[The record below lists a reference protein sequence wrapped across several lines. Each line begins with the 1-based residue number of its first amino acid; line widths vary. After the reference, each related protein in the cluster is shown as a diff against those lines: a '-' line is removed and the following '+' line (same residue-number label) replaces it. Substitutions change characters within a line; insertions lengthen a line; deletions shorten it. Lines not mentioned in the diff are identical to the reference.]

1 MYLFYSRRNLRGNM
15 KCCIIL
21 NPNFCFCLMHV
32 LEMVIFE
39 FVAYLNLSPKEEK
52 TKKRS

>member
-1 MYLFYSRRNLRGNM
+1 M